1 MFKVYIYLSLKEMKV
16 KVRTSLYGATEDLEG
31 NFRVDRKDPIYT
43 SRFGSK
49 RVLNTSNEFLRG
61 GL

>member
-1 MFKVYIYLSLKEMKV
+1 MKV